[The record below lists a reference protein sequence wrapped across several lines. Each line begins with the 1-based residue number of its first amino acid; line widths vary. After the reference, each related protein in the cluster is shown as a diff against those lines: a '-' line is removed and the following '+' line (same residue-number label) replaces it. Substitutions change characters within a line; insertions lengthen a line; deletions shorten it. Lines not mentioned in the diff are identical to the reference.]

1 MRDET
6 ETMRFTASRIPLED
20 SGRPGPGK
28 KAHAHAMALPPS
40 KNGDKIVVLVDDEF
54 SYIDLLQQLLAD
66 HLACPVHGF
75 TKPADAL
82 RAMPDLNVGMIITDY
97 QMPDINGL
105 QFVAE
110 VQKIN
115 PNIPAV
121 MITAYNL
128 SFTPRELAGVPSLK
142 AIVRKPFRWT
152 ALAEEVVKY
161 WPDSHPPKVL
171 PSTNPF
177 NNP

>member
-1 MRDET
+1 
-6 ETMRFTASRIPLED
+6 
-20 SGRPGPGK
+20 
-28 KAHAHAMALPPS
+28 MAIPPS
-40 KNGDKIVVLVDDEF
+40 KSGDKIVVLVDDEF

-115 PNIPAV
+115 PDIPRRDDHGLQSLLHAARAGGRALAQGDRAETV
-121 MITAYNL
+121 SLDCAGRRG
-128 SFTPRELAGVPSLK
+128 REILAGFAP
-142 AIVRKPFRWT
+142 AEGA
-152 ALAEEVVKY
+152 ALNEPV
-161 WPDSHPPKVL
+161 
-171 PSTNPF
+171 
-177 NNP
+177 